1 MVGPGMMI
9 RAIGKRVALAV
20 GWSDFS
26 RMISKRVALAVGW
39 SDFSRMISK
48 RGALAAEGMDMVVLG
63 MWGNIGGRGEGRC
76 RV

>member
-26 RMISKRVALAVGW
+26 RMISKR
-39 SDFSRMISK
+39 
-48 RGALAAEGMDMVVLG
+48 GALAADGMDMVLLG
-63 MWGNIGGRGEGRC
+63 MWSNIGGRGEGRC